1 MRTKAKPTNAH
12 GQRKPRRPRWAPQV
26 SGTMN
31 MVRLRATRATDA
43 EIAKYLAPIRAGY
56 EAMRQ
61 GAGHGDHYR
70 MLVTL
75 YFFATAL
82 ETTGGIG
89 GLQDS
94 IEDFARVLE
103 GIERRHYDEE
113 RGTWRRITLT
123 AQELASV
130 RNTIELHDTQLLNC
144 TWAEFEKARDLAKAL
159 CRSEGGTVRSG
170 EEAAATIAKVLEGEP
185 ACKK

>member
-1 MRTKAKPTNAH
+1 MKTKANAH

-26 SGTMN
+26 GGTMD
-31 MVRLRATRATDA
+31 MVRLRASRATDD
-43 EIAKYLAPIRAGY
+43 EIAKYLAPIRASY

-61 GAGHGDHYR
+61 GAGHGDHHR
-70 MLVTL
+70 MLLTL
-75 YFFATAL
+75 YFVATAL

-94 IEDFARVLE
+94 IDDYRSMLD
-103 GIERRHYDEE
+103 GIERRHFDEE

-159 CRSEGGTVRSG
+159 CGTVRSG
-170 EEAAATIAKVLEGEP
+170 DEAAATIAKVLKGGP
-185 ACKK
+185 A